1 MFLKIFDAYIS
12 GLPLLV
18 VGLWSFLTYYLPDP
32 YLQPP
37 SASAIPY
44 SMDDSYYKK
53 DDGTTGRWNS
63 STENIELVS
72 NSYTAEQGKQNSLG
86 RNVMLFIKKGS
97 LESPLAKIQTMGRKI
112 CLRCKSITKK
122 LLTTPSKVL
131 PLYLKQT
138 FLAII

>member
-1 MFLKIFDAYIS
+1 M
-12 GLPLLV
+12 
-18 VGLWSFLTYYLPDP
+18 GLWSFLTYYLPDP

-86 RNVMLFIKKGS
+86 RNVMLFILDAVRSSRILIGKQKLGVTFNS
-97 LESPLAKIQTMGRKI
+97 DKCPDGPSRAQVVPLRVTCCMAP
-112 CLRCKSITKK
+112 
-122 LLTTPSKVL
+122 TPG
-131 PLYLKQT
+131 
-138 FLAII
+138 

>member
-1 MFLKIFDAYIS
+1 MKQFGFIIIIFLIFDAYIS

-53 DDGTTGRWNS
+53 DDGTTGPWNS

-86 RNVMLFIKKGS
+86 RNVMLFIPIHIVRNSIWKEKN
-97 LESPLAKIQTMGRKI
+97 QTNDNIGKFHTYLKYRI
-112 CLRCKSITKK
+112 WIHHQKSI
-122 LLTTPSKVL
+122 S
-131 PLYLKQT
+131 
-138 FLAII
+138 

>member
-37 SASAIPY
+37 SASAIPN

-86 RNVMLFIKKGS
+86 RKLIYCE
-97 LESPLAKIQTMGRKI
+97 LLRK
-112 CLRCKSITKK
+112 STEF
-122 LLTTPSKVL
+122 P
-131 PLYLKQT
+131 
-138 FLAII
+138 

>member
-1 MFLKIFDAYIS
+1 MVAVKILLLETICLYYCFFVFLIFDAYIS

-86 RNVMLFIKKGS
+86 RNVMLFKPIH
-97 LESPLAKIQTMGRKI
+97 IVRN
-112 CLRCKSITKK
+112 SI
-122 LLTTPSKVL
+122 
-131 PLYLKQT
+131 
-138 FLAII
+138 

>member
-1 MFLKIFDAYIS
+1 MVAVKILLHETIWLYYCFFFNFDAYFS

-32 YLQPP
+32 YHLQPP

-72 NSYTAEQGKQNSLG
+72 NSYTAEQGKRNSLG
-86 RNVMLFIKKGS
+86 RNVKLFI
-97 LESPLAKIQTMGRKI
+97 PI
-112 CLRCKSITKK
+112 LRRN
-122 LLTTPSKVL
+122 VV
-131 PLYLKQT
+131 
-138 FLAII
+138 

>member
-1 MFLKIFDAYIS
+1 M
-12 GLPLLV
+12 
-18 VGLWSFLTYYLPDP
+18 GLWSFLTYYLPDP

-53 DDGTTGRWNS
+53 DDGTTGPWNS

-86 RNVMLFIKKGS
+86 RNVMLFIPIHIVRNSIWKKKNQANDNIGKFHTY
-97 LESPLAKIQTMGRKI
+97 LKFHHQ
-112 CLRCKSITKK
+112 KSI
-122 LLTTPSKVL
+122 S
-131 PLYLKQT
+131 
-138 FLAII
+138 

>member
-86 RNVMLFIKKGS
+86 RNVSQFMHKYVDKG
-97 LESPLAKIQTMGRKI
+97 Q
-112 CLRCKSITKK
+112 
-122 LLTTPSKVL
+122 
-131 PLYLKQT
+131 
-138 FLAII
+138 

>member
-1 MFLKIFDAYIS
+1 MVAVKILLLETICLYYCFFVFLIFDAYIS

-86 RNVMLFIKKGS
+86 RNVMLFI
-97 LESPLAKIQTMGRKI
+97 PI
-112 CLRCKSITKK
+112 LRRN
-122 LLTTPSKVL
+122 VV
-131 PLYLKQT
+131 
-138 FLAII
+138 

>member
-1 MFLKIFDAYIS
+1 MKQFGFIIACFLIFDAYIS

-32 YLQPP
+32 YHLQPP

-72 NSYTAEQGKQNSLG
+72 NSYTAEQGKRNSLG
-86 RNVMLFIKKGS
+86 RNVKLFI
-97 LESPLAKIQTMGRKI
+97 PI
-112 CLRCKSITKK
+112 LRRN
-122 LLTTPSKVL
+122 VV
-131 PLYLKQT
+131 
-138 FLAII
+138 